1 MCPSSCPEF
10 DGFVVGLGNSLG
22 ECEICS
28 ERAYE
33 NDGHYIKNGKILCK
47 ECAKELISPEL
58 LEFLDLTDIQD
69 FFDMLL

>member
-10 DGFVVGLGNSLG
+10 DGYVVGLGDALG

-28 ERAYE
+28 SRVYE
-33 NDGHYIKNGKILCK
+33 HDGHLVKNGKNLCK
-47 ECAKELISPEL
+47 ECAQELIPLEL
-58 LEFLDLTDIQD
+58 LEFLDCADIVE